1 MKQKLA
7 ILISMMV
14 LVVPGVSVSAE
25 EYPAKPITALIG
37 YTPGGAT
44 DMPVRALAERAGKTL
59 GQPVICLNKPGG
71 GTVIAIT
78 ALKNSPPDGYTI
90 GVLSTASII
99 APYIQSVPPYN
110 LLKDFAPIMQF
121 GLYQFGLVVRTEAPW
136 KSFKE
141 FFEYAQANPGKI
153 KYGTAGAASPQNIL
167 MGRLAAEYNINW
179 KGIHFPGGAQAHF
192 NLLGGHVDAII
203 QITESREHV
212 KSGALRLLA
221 GFGEKRMADF
231 PEVPTVKEMGYKYT
245 TPSIIAL
252 IAPRGVPEPILQKLD
267 NTFRE
272 AMSSEEFLKVMKQ
285 TGQPIEYRN
294 RKQLAE
300 HVQAMDSEYASVVKK
315 LGIKD
320 TAK

>member
-1 MKQKLA
+1 M
-7 ILISMMV
+7 
-14 LVVPGVSVSAE
+14 
-25 EYPAKPITALIG
+25 
-37 YTPGGAT
+37 
-44 DMPVRALAERAGKTL
+44 
-59 GQPVICLNKPGG
+59 
-71 GTVIAIT
+71 T

-99 APYIQSVPPYN
+99 APYILAVPPYN
-110 LLKDFAPIMQF
+110 TVKDFAPIMQF
-121 GLYQFGLVVRTEAPW
+121 ALYQFGLVVRADAPW
-136 KSFKE
+136 KTFKE
-141 FFEYAQANPGKI
+141 FFEYAKANPGKI

-167 MGRLAAEYNINW
+167 MTRLAAEYNISW

-231 PEVPTVKEMGYKYT
+231 PDVPTVKELGYKYT

-252 IAPRGVPEPILQKLD
+252 IAPKGVPEPILQKLD
-267 NTFRE
+267 NAFHE
-272 AMSSEEFLKVMKQ
+272 AMNSEEFIKVMKQ

-294 RKQLAE
+294 MKQLAQ
-300 HVQAMDSEYASVVKK
+300 HVQAMDNEYGTVIKK
-315 LGIKD
+315 LGITE

>member
-1 MKQKLA
+1 MKRF
-7 ILISMMV
+7 LIVIFIFV
-14 LVVPGVSVSAE
+14 LLIPGLSGAAE
-25 EYPAKPITALIG
+25 EYPAKQITLLIG

-44 DMPVRALAERAGKTL
+44 DLPVRALADKVSKAL

-71 GTVIAIT
+71 GTAIAMT

-99 APYIQSVPPYN
+99 APYILAVPPYN
-110 LLKDFAPIMQF
+110 TVKDFAPIMQF
-121 GLYQFGLVVRTEAPW
+121 ALYQFGLVVRADAPW
-136 KSFKE
+136 KTFKE
-141 FFEYAQANPGKI
+141 FFEYAKANPGKI

-167 MGRLAAEYNINW
+167 MTRLAAEYNISW

-231 PEVPTVKEMGYKYT
+231 PDVPTVKELGYKYT

-252 IAPRGVPEPILQKLD
+252 IAPKGVPEPILQKLD
-267 NTFRE
+267 NAFHE
-272 AMSSEEFLKVMKQ
+272 AMNSEEFIKVMKQ

-294 RKQLAE
+294 MKQLAQ
-300 HVQAMDSEYASVVKK
+300 HVQAMDNEYGTVIKK
-315 LGIKD
+315 LGITE

>member
-1 MKQKLA
+1 MKRF
-7 ILISMMV
+7 LIVIFIFV
-14 LVVPGVSVSAE
+14 LLIPAFSGAAE
-25 EYPAKPITALIG
+25 EYPTKQITLLIG

-44 DMPVRALAERAGKTL
+44 DLPVRALADKASKAL

-71 GTVIAIT
+71 GTAIAMT

-99 APYIQSVPPYN
+99 APYIQAIPPYN
-110 LLKDFAPIMQF
+110 TVKDFAPIMQF
-121 GLYQFGLVVRTEAPW
+121 ALYQFGLVVRADAPW
-136 KSFKE
+136 KTFKE
-141 FFEYAQANPGKI
+141 FFEYAKANPGKI
-153 KYGTAGAASPQNIL
+153 KYGTSGAASPQNIL
-167 MGRLAAEYNINW
+167 MTRLAAEYNIIW

-231 PEVPTVKEMGYKYT
+231 PDVPTVKELGYKYT

-252 IAPRGVPEPILQKLD
+252 IAPKGVPEPILQKLD
-267 NTFRE
+267 NAFHE
-272 AMSSEEFLKVMKQ
+272 AMNSEEFIKVMKQ

-294 RKQLAE
+294 MKQLAQ
-300 HVQAMDSEYASVVKK
+300 HVQAMDNEYGTVIKK
-315 LGIKD
+315 LGITE

>member
-1 MKQKLA
+1 MKRF
-7 ILISMMV
+7 LIVIFIFV
-14 LVVPGVSVSAE
+14 LLIPGFSGATE
-25 EYPAKPITALIG
+25 EYPTKQITLLIG

-44 DMPVRALAERAGKTL
+44 DLPVRALADKASKAL

-71 GTVIAIT
+71 GTAIAMT

-99 APYIQSVPPYN
+99 APYIQAVPPYN
-110 LLKDFAPIMQF
+110 TVKDFAPIMQF
-121 GLYQFGLVVRTEAPW
+121 ALYQFGLVVRADAPW
-136 KSFKE
+136 KTFKE
-141 FFEYAQANPGKI
+141 FFEYAKANPGKI
-153 KYGTAGAASPQNIL
+153 KYGTSGAASPQNIL
-167 MGRLAAEYNINW
+167 MTRLAAEYNINW

-192 NLLGGHVDAII
+192 NLLGGHVDAIT

-231 PEVPTVKEMGYKYT
+231 PDVPTVKELGYKYT

-252 IAPRGVPEPILQKLD
+252 IAPQGVPEPILQKLD
-267 NTFRE
+267 NAFHE
-272 AMSSEEFLKVMKQ
+272 AMNSEEFIKVMKQ

-294 RKQLAE
+294 MKQLAQ
-300 HVQAMDSEYASVVKK
+300 HVQAMDNEYGTMIKK
-315 LGIKD
+315 LGITE